1 MKEGIDVTGIPGPNP
16 MLGCG
21 IILFVV
27 GVVAV
32 IAISGYLLFNASL
45 ILQMLFYGIWA
56 IVVGIILIVLCLKA
70 EKRKSIKTTKDY
82 ISVIL
87 IIFLCS
93 ILAIEIMTLIAVS
106 CLKIE

>member
-1 MKEGIDVTGIPGPNP
+1 MEEGIDVTGIPEPNP

-21 IILFVV
+21 IILFIV

-56 IVVGIILIVLCLKA
+56 IVVGIILIVSCLKA
-70 EKRKSIKTTKDY
+70 ENHGKHENNKK
-82 ISVIL
+82 L
-87 IIFLCS
+87 H
-93 ILAIEIMTLIAVS
+93 
-106 CLKIE
+106 

>member
-32 IAISGYLLFNASL
+32 IAISGYLLFNTSI
-45 ILQMLFYGIWA
+45 ILQMLFYDIFA
-56 IVVGIILIVLCLKA
+56 IVVGIILIVLCLKRETELQMEHKA
-70 EKRKSIKTTKDY
+70 QVQVRSSPIQVNNVLNYQNYEHFRE
-82 ISVIL
+82 
-87 IIFLCS
+87 IIG
-93 ILAIEIMTLIAVS
+93 
-106 CLKIE
+106 